1 MSSDPFTLLGLDRKT
16 ATEADIR
23 KAYAERLKVTRPE
36 DDRAA
41 FMALREAFER
51 ARQEA
56 RWRAEYPGE
65 YEEDDE
71 DAEAEPEAY
80 PTPSEGGQIGTL
92 TDQPA
97 DTDARAPA
105 SAVNTEDGPDG
116 DFDEEEEDYI
126 PSDLD
131 RRIDAAM
138 QKLHEALISPWG
150 PPSRADLDALFNQ
163 PDLEGIDEY
172 RALQWQVRNYLCHA
186 TGYYAQS
193 GDMQLPAWL
202 TLRVFDDL
210 DAQFGW
216 VRQPSSH
223 PAERHMN
230 AWLRRVREA
239 VEWHEAPYE
248 VRKQRELDKLLGRTP
263 ENPKG
268 TSDGSNTWLYIGAG
282 ILLFVVLRALTGF
295 GA

>member
-1 MSSDPFTLLGLDRKT
+1 MSSDPFSLLGLDRKT

-71 DAEAEPEAY
+71 DAEAAPEAY
-80 PTPSEGGQIGTL
+80 SAPSEDEQSEPL
-92 TDQPA
+92 TA
-97 DTDARAPA
+97 DTVTRAPPLA
-105 SAVNTEDGPDG
+105 MNTEDDPDA
-116 DFDEEEEDYI
+116 DFDEEEEEYI
-126 PSDLD
+126 PSDFD

-150 PPSRADLDALFNQ
+150 PPSRADLDALFNA

-193 GDMQLPAWL
+193 GNVQLPAWL

-239 VEWHEAPYE
+239 VDWHETPHE
-248 VRKQRELDKLLGRTP
+248 VRKQRELDRLLGRTP

-268 TSDGSNTWLYIGAG
+268 TSDGSNTWLFIGAG
-282 ILLFVVLRALTGF
+282 ILIFVVLRALTGF
-295 GA
+295 GG